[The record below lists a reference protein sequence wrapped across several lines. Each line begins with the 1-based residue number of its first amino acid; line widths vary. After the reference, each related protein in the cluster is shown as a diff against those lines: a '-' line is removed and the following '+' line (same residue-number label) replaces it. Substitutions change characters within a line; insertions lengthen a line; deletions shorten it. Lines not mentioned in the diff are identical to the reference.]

1 MGFFNGEA
9 RRSREGEGAL
19 NFSRDLRAL
28 CVEGIFRD
36 KIVKPRLQDIFDR
49 LIGHFGPLHWW
60 PADSPF
66 EVVVGAVLTQNTA
79 WRNVEMAIAN
89 LKEGMAL
96 SPEALRDIRTE
107 DLERLI
113 RPAGFFRQKAERLKL
128 FATHLFRCHG
138 GDLASLLSGP
148 LEEARAELLSL
159 KGIGPETAD
168 SILLY
173 AGGYPSFVVDAYT
186 LRLFIRLEVLGGTEG
201 YEEVRALFMENLPH
215 EADLFNEYHALIV
228 EECKTFC
235 RKRLP
240 LCSACPLQPICPFG
254 LKSSALD

>member
-1 MGFFNGEA
+1 M
-9 RRSREGEGAL
+9 REEKKDTVI
-19 NFSRDLRAL
+19 RLR
-28 CVEGIFRD
+28 G
-36 KIVKPRLQDIFDR
+36 IFDR
-49 LIGHFGPLHWW
+49 LVAHFGPLHWW

-66 EVVVGAVLTQNTA
+66 EVVIGAILTQNTA
-79 WRNVEMAIAN
+79 WRNVELAIAN
-89 LKEGMAL
+89 LKDAKAL
-96 SPEALRDIRTE
+96 SPDALRALGTG

-128 FATHLFRCHG
+128 FVDHLFCRHG
-138 GDLASLLSGP
+138 GDLPALLSGS
-148 LEEARAELLSL
+148 LKEVRRELLSL
-159 KGIGPETAD
+159 KGVGPETAD

-186 LRLFIRLEVLGGTEG
+186 LRLFTRLELLNGNEG
-201 YEEVRALFMENLPH
+201 YEAVRALFMTHLPH

-240 LCSACPLQPICPFG
+240 LCSACPLQPVCPFG
-254 LKSSALD
+254 LKSDTP

>member
-1 MGFFNGEA
+1 MRGEEEKEV
-9 RRSREGEGAL
+9 R
-19 NFSRDLRAL
+19 LR
-28 CVEGIFRD
+28 
-36 KIVKPRLQDIFDR
+36 DIFDR
-49 LIGHFGPLHWW
+49 LVDYFGPLHWW

-79 WRNVEMAIAN
+79 WRNVELAIAN
-89 LKEGMAL
+89 LKGAQAL
-96 SPEALRDIRTE
+96 SLEALREAATG

-128 FATHLFRCHG
+128 FVDHLFRLHG
-138 GDLASLLSGP
+138 GELSSLLSGS
-148 LEEARAELLSL
+148 LEEIRGELLSL

-186 LRLFIRLEVLGGTEG
+186 LRLFLRLGVLGGTEG
-201 YEEVRALFMENLPH
+201 YEEVRALFMDHLPH

-240 LCSACPLQPICPFG
+240 LCSACPLQPVCPFG
-254 LKSSALD
+254 LRSSAVD